1 MFFSD
6 GDGVSSCT
14 HRCSCEKLSGSN
26 ASSTFYLSPVSHP
39 HLPCELELR
48 RRAREEGRHLQTGV
62 VGRVETAAAQ
72 RLHTHTQRVEVA
84 HEGERAVDR
93 QVRRLLPQPRV
104 LRVRVRFIGREKQEM
119 TVGERLQVREE
130 AEGAHGEKNGRCA
143 RLLCVAA

>member
-1 MFFSD
+1 M
-6 GDGVSSCT
+6 
-14 HRCSCEKLSGSN
+14 
-26 ASSTFYLSPVSHP
+26 
-39 HLPCELELR
+39 
-48 RRAREEGRHLQTGV
+48 
-62 VGRVETAAAQ
+62 
-72 RLHTHTQRVEVA
+72 
-84 HEGERAVDR
+84 DR